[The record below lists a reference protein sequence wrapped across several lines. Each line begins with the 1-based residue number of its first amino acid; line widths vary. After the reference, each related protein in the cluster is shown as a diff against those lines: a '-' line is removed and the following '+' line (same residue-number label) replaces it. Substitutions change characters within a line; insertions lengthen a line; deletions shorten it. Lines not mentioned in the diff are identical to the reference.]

1 MSKLGVG
8 VIGVGDMGRRHAENI
23 RSLVPQARLV
33 AVADPDAARAK
44 CVAAELEVEAS
55 YRSIEELLEHKDVDC
70 VVIASP
76 DKFHAQGIRTAAAAG
91 VDILCEKPMA
101 LTLEDAQAALEAV
114 AKAGVRLQIGFMRR
128 YDPAYAAAMKR
139 IEAGEIGDPVVFKSL
154 GRDQNA
160 PPLAAYQSHL
170 NGMLFYNSTI
180 HDFDLARW
188 LVRDEV
194 SEVQAYTT
202 CAIRPEVAQFG
213 DIVAG
218 VVNLKYQ
225 RGAIGNIES
234 YVQCVYGYDIRTEIV
249 GSKGSILVGS
259 LQGHSATL
267 LSSDGGAE
275 TLADHF
281 LSRFADAYLAEVKD
295 FVHNMLNDQAPRV
308 TGEDGM
314 RALEI
319 AVAAENSHLQSKPC
333 KVMAAG
339 SEGS

>member
-8 VIGVGDMGRRHAENI
+8 VVGVGDMGKRHAENI
-23 RSLVPQARLV
+23 RCLVAQARLV
-33 AVADPDAARAK
+33 AVADADAARAK
-44 CVAAELEVEAS
+44 RVAAELEVEAAYS
-55 YRSIEELLEHKDVDC
+55 SLEDLLEHKDVNC
-70 VVIASP
+70 VVIAAP
-76 DKFHAQGIRTAAAAG
+76 DKFHAQAIRTAAAAG
-91 VDILCEKPMA
+91 VDILCEKPLA
-101 LTLEDAQAALEAV
+101 LNLSDARAALDAV

-128 YDPAYAAAMKR
+128 YDPAYTTAMKR
-139 IEAGEIGDPVVFKSL
+139 IEAGEIGDPVVFKSI
-154 GRDQNA
+154 GRDRNA

-202 CAIRPEVAQFG
+202 CAVRPEVEQYG

-234 YVQCVYGYDIRTEIV
+234 YVQAVYGYDIRTEIV
-249 GSKGSILVGS
+249 GSKGSIFVGS
-259 LQGHSATL
+259 LLGNSATL
-267 LSSDGGAE
+267 LSSNGGIE

-281 LSRFADAYLAEVKD
+281 LTRFADAYLAEVRD
-295 FVHNMLNDQAPRV
+295 FVQNMLNNQPPRV
-308 TGEDGM
+308 TGEDGL

-333 KVMAAG
+333 KVMATHPKE
-339 SEGS
+339 S

>member
-1 MSKLGVG
+1 MNKLGVG
-8 VIGVGDMGRRHAENI
+8 VVGVGDMGRRHAENI
-23 RSLVPQARLV
+23 RSLVPGARLV
-33 AVADPDAARAK
+33 AVADPDSARAK
-44 CVAAELEVEAS
+44 RVASELEIDDS
-55 YRSIEELLEHKDVDC
+55 CRSIEELLERKDVDC

-76 DKFHAQGIRTAAAAG
+76 DRFHAQGIRAAAAAG

-101 LTLEDAQAALEAV
+101 LNLEDAQSALESV
-114 AKAGVRLQIGFMRR
+114 SKAGVRLQIGFMRR

-160 PPLAAYQSHL
+160 PPLSGYQSHL

-202 CAIRPEVAQFG
+202 CAIRPEVAQYG

-218 VVNLKYQ
+218 MVNLKYR

-259 LQGHSATL
+259 LQRHSATL
-267 LSSDGGAE
+267 LSVDGGSE

-295 FVHNMLNDQAPRV
+295 FVHNMRHDQAPRV

-319 AVAAENSHLQSKPC
+319 AVAAENSHKQSKPC
-333 KVMAAG
+333 KVVTAG

>member
-8 VIGVGDMGRRHAENI
+8 VVGVGDMGRRHAENL
-23 RSLVPQARLV
+23 RSLVPHARLV
-33 AVADPDAARAK
+33 AVADPDVARAK
-44 CVAAELEVEAS
+44 RVAAELEIEAS
-55 YRSIEELLEHKDVDC
+55 HGSIEELLARKDIDC

-76 DKFHAQGIRTAAAAG
+76 DKFHAPAIRTAAAAG
-91 VDILCEKPMA
+91 VDILCEKPLA
-101 LTLEDAQAALEAV
+101 TSLSEAHAALDAV

-139 IEAGEIGDPVVFKSL
+139 IEAGEIGDPVVFKSI
-154 GRDQNA
+154 GRDKNE
-160 PPLAAYQSHL
+160 PPLAAYQSGV

-188 LVRDEV
+188 LVGDEV

-202 CAIRPEVAQFG
+202 CAIRPEVAQYG

-218 VVNLKYQ
+218 LVNLKYLH
-225 RGAIGNIES
+225 GAIGNIES
-234 YVQCVYGYDIRTEIV
+234 YVQSAYGYDIRTEIV

-259 LQGHSATL
+259 LRQHSAT
-267 LSSDGGAE
+267 
-275 TLADHF
+275 F
-281 LSRFADAYLAEVKD
+281 LSNRGGTQPLEDGFLTRFADAYLAEARD
-295 FVHNMLNDQAPRV
+295 FFQRMSSNQAPRV
-308 TGEDGM
+308 TGEDGL

-333 KVMAAG
+333 PVRALD
-339 SEGS
+339 SEGR

>member
-1 MSKLGVG
+1 
-8 VIGVGDMGRRHAENI
+8 
-23 RSLVPQARLV
+23 
-33 AVADPDAARAK
+33 
-44 CVAAELEVEAS
+44 
-55 YRSIEELLEHKDVDC
+55 
-70 VVIASP
+70 
-76 DKFHAQGIRTAAAAG
+76 
-91 VDILCEKPMA
+91 
-101 LTLEDAQAALEAV
+101 
-114 AKAGVRLQIGFMRR
+114 
-128 YDPAYAAAMKR
+128 
-139 IEAGEIGDPVVFKSL
+139 
-154 GRDQNA
+154 
-160 PPLAAYQSHL
+160 
-170 NGMLFYNSTI
+170 MLFYNSTI

-281 LSRFADAYLAEVKD
+281 LSRFTDAYLAEVKD

-319 AVAAENSHLQSKPC
+319 AVAAENSHLQSNLQGHGSRFGGIMTRATAVTYKSPLHEMTQTTATCLWNDSASIQELSYSIEHGAVGATCNPVIVLGLLKKEMNLWKDRIDGLIQELPAATEDEIAWQLVREVSVKGAGLLKPIFD
-333 KVMAAG
+333 AQHAG
-339 SEGS
+339 MEGSRFKPIPGCFVTPRPW